1 MAKISGRFPKMTSP
15 EFFISIDRS
24 GGIHSKF
31 AAPMPSNRPATG
43 STATGNISDLPIF
56 CKNAKGFNAMVDL
69 RRFFRRRNQSP
80 RLTSIQPTPRIGFR
94 T

>member
-1 MAKISGRFPKMTSP
+1 MPKITSP

-31 AAPMPSNRPATG
+31 AAPMPSNNPATG
-43 STATGNISDLPIF
+43 RTATGNISDLPIF
-56 CKNAKGFNAMVDL
+56 CKNAKGFNAMAAL
-69 RRFFRRRNQSP
+69 PQFIRRRHHRQP
-80 RLTSIQPTPRIGFR
+80 RMGIQPEPCSGFP